1 MRSDFVFNKYIP
13 WKENFAKEDTFL
25 AKVDKLDNQD
35 THKMSTLTKTFFF
48 NEFMNLE
55 ISNFSF
61 RIDNNPTYFRKLKK
75 KWIFEN
81 FLELHVHISQN
92 HFNFLVYFL

>member
-1 MRSDFVFNKYIP
+1 ML
-13 WKENFAKEDTFL
+13 AKEDTFL

-35 THKMSTLTKTFFF
+35 THKMSTLAKTSFFL

-61 RIDNNPTYFRKLKK
+61 RINNNPTSFIKLKK
-75 KWIFEN
+75 T
-81 FLELHVHISQN
+81 
-92 HFNFLVYFL
+92 